1 MISMKSFFHQ
11 IFIILTINYQILN
24 AQFLSNRSLGNQQAV
39 ILSETNYGDCYDFTT
54 DNLYENK
61 WALFQIS
68 SKSIIFY
75 PDCVGQCGQFG
86 SILGPF
92 SSSNGLQRI
101 IQVSKPHTKVMIE
114 ATFVQIDGWS
124 LGQQFIMTIDQQIVY
139 TWEYYGAD
147 IFDVNQCDVVLN
159 GIQDHLQSFKIT
171 VPHTTN
177 TINVSVYTID
187 SNSELVNMW
196 GLKNFSVSTDIC
208 QTGVNSC
215 QDISPLQFIIN
226 TQSFNQPMIKP
237 IIEIQF
243 NRPLTSGI
251 IYSDI
256 SIQIDQ
262 IDSQFY
268 SYSVSQIDNKY
279 QTFYINF
286 DQINFSTYYG
296 QQMTITILKQVKDQN
311 GMALQQQSVQSA
323 MPSYYNYPNSDIDMI
338 STIKKVTQGFATTL
352 IISTVILTFGF
363 DKFNWLLYS
372 TDIGQILYLST
383 FINVKFPQNV
393 EQVLFDGCSVFH
405 LQGLSEIFQKMI
417 SNSTLQQQQPYFQR
431 FQDLGI
437 NSLFLLNAG
446 NLIAFIAV
454 FLIFFSIIQLLSSF
468 KLIKNQRV
476 KSLLQSYLDKRVK
489 WRLFFSLAYF
499 LQAQILFAALI
510 QIFTWSANSFSE
522 IISYILSFISI
533 LFGFLLPI
541 GMYRL
546 ISKNMAK
553 ILDDSLDETFTQKN
567 GIAWQ
572 DLKKPEKNGSKKTIF
587 FHFFLL
593 LRRSLYACIVVF
605 FQFNA
610 NLQIALLNICNV
622 SIIFVVIF
630 QMPFTKRRSNYKII
644 ITEFIL
650 VCEYMVIQSYQNEQ
664 ENEQSRISRG
674 WIVAFAA
681 VFIVFLQIFFL
692 LIDVFEPLITYLKDF
707 YIKLQEA
714 KLQEAP
720 LEEDFEKQKLKAV
733 DEEVDLKMKQSNLL
747 NELNHEN
754 QQIEK
759 AKIPLSK
766 SGIAQNNIPTP
777 KIVNRSDQKGTS
789 EVSNSR
795 LKKSKLFIGTVAKN
809 GSQLQKP
816 ALRQSDGVIPQLS
829 LNLINTPPNLAN
841 QSDLLVSSQK
851 YFESN
856 RSIKLKNN
864 QPPANSNFT
873 SNFNNNLPHQNNVL
887 NTSNNNMS
895 INQIDYNQEI
905 ALKDDYSNIENIQ
918 KLDTQNEQ
926 NSIQIKMSP
935 KKIFKHQQ
943 SYNSV
948 NSSSFQQLDGS
959 YYMPQLQNYD
969 QISTK
974 ISNRQTI
981 AETFN
986 NSNLFIQ
993 QKLSYEDD
1001 NSLNKSNSP
1010 HKSSLSFQGF
1020 KMKSDSEIPQVN
1032 RRNSRNLSVKV
1043 QQQLISPETYKRNS
1057 TEEAEEEQDDQSP
1070 LKLRFFSKMV
1080 KSNQT
1085 IQEQPGEENGSIMGQ
1100 SQVQIISLN
1109 ESPIDLVSLQSKK
1122 LFPLLR
1128 NFPRHQSRIIQR
1140 EFTNIEEENE
1150 ESNQNSNSI
1159 IIHDGVSSRDIQ
1171 YTDELTNK
1179 SKKAQEV
1186 IKKYGFPSP
1195 DETLHV
1201 NNENENPRQTF
1212 NRQNDRKKSQ
1222 FAKYNSENSIQD
1234 EATQV
1239 GITPQQLSSA
1249 EINEQKPNAI
1259 EQKEVKVTQV
1269 GITPQQLSSAE
1280 INEHKPNAIE
1290 QKEVK
1295 VTQVGI
1301 APQQLSSAEINEH
1314 KPNAIEQKEVNEEQQ
1329 ENLNKNQYDI
1339 RIKIEQDSPTK
1350 VQAN

>member
-1 MISMKSFFHQ
+1 MKPFFHQ
-11 IFIILTINYQILN
+11 IFIILSINYQILS
-24 AQFLSNRSLGNQQAV
+24 AQFLSNRSLENSQAV
-39 ILSETNYGDCYDFTT
+39 ILIEQNYGDCYDFTT

-61 WALFQIS
+61 WTLYQIS

-92 SSSNGLQRI
+92 SSSNGLQRL
-101 IQVSKPHTKVMIE
+101 IQVQKPHTKVTIE

-124 LGQQFIMTIDQQIVY
+124 LGQQFIMTIDGQIVY

-147 IFDVNQCDVVLN
+147 ILDINQCDVALN
-159 GIQDHLQSFKIT
+159 GIQDHIQAFKIT
-171 VPHTTN
+171 VPHSTN

-196 GLKNFSVSTDIC
+196 ALKNFTVITDIC
-208 QTGVNSC
+208 QPGVNSC
-215 QDISPLQFIIN
+215 QDISPLQYILN
-226 TQSFNQPMIKP
+226 TESFNQPMIKP
-237 IIEIQF
+237 IIQIQF

-251 IYSDI
+251 TDSDI
-256 SIQIDQ
+256 SIQIEQ
-262 IDSQFY
+262 VDSNLY
-268 SYSVSQIDNKY
+268 SYSVSQTDNQY

-286 DQINFSTYYG
+286 DQMNFSTYYG
-296 QQMTITILKQVKDQN
+296 QLMTITILKQVKDQN
-311 GMALQQQSVQSA
+311 GMALQQQSVQQA
-323 MPSYYNYPNSDIDMI
+323 MPSYYNYPNSDINMI
-338 STIKKVTQGFATTL
+338 STMKKITQGFATTI
-352 IISTVILTFGF
+352 IISTALLTFGF
-363 DKFNWLLYS
+363 DKFNWLFYS

-405 LQGLSEIFQKMI
+405 LQGLSEIFKQMI
-417 SNSTLQQQQPYFQR
+417 SNSTIQEQQPYYQR
-431 FQDLGI
+431 FKDLGI
-437 NSLFLLNAG
+437 NSMFLLNAG

-454 FLIFFSIIQLLSSF
+454 FLIIFSIIQLLSSF
-468 KLIKNQRV
+468 NLIKNQRA
-476 KSLLQSYLDKRVK
+476 KSLLQSYLEKRVK

-499 LQAQILFAALI
+499 LYAQILFAALI
-510 QIFTWSANSFSE
+510 QIFTWSVNSFSE

-546 ISKNMAK
+546 ISKNMEK
-553 ILDDSLDETFTQKN
+553 VLDDSLDKTFSQKN

-572 DLKKPEKNGSKKTIF
+572 DLKKPEKNGSNKTIY

-593 LRRSLYACIVVF
+593 LRRSFYACIVVF

-664 ENEQSRISRG
+664 ENEESRISRG
-674 WIVAFAA
+674 WIVAFAT

-692 LIDVFEPLITYLKDF
+692 LIDVFEPAISYLKDF
-707 YIKLQEA
+707 YAKLQEA
-714 KLQEAP
+714 KLLVAPIEA
-720 LEEDFEKQKLKAV
+720 DFEKQKLKAAEQ
-733 DEEVDLKMKQSNLL
+733 EEELRLKQSNLL
-747 NELNHEN
+747 NDSNHEN
-754 QQIEK
+754 QQIQK
-759 AKIPLSK
+759 VKIPLSQ
-766 SGIAQNNIPTP
+766 SEIAQNNISTP
-777 KIVNRSDQKGTS
+777 QILNRSAQKRTS
-789 EVSNSR
+789 EISSSK
-795 LKKSKLFIGTVAKN
+795 LQKSKLFIGNVAKN
-809 GSQLQKP
+809 DSQIQKP
-816 ALRQSDGVIPQLS
+816 SLKQQDGTIPQLS
-829 LNLINTPPNLAN
+829 LNLINTPPNLPN
-841 QSDLLVSSQK
+841 QSEILVSSQK

-856 RSIKLKNN
+856 RSIKLKNT
-864 QPPANSNFT
+864 QPSASSNFA
-873 SNFNNNLPHQNNVL
+873 SNISNNHVL
-887 NTSNNNMS
+887 NTSNNNVS
-895 INQIDYNQEI
+895 AHQLDQNQEI
-905 ALKDDYSNIENIQ
+905 ALKDDYNNIENIQ
-918 KLDTQNEQ
+918 RLDTQNEQ
-926 NSIQIKMSP
+926 NNIQIKSSP
-935 KKIFKHQQ
+935 KKILKHQQ
-943 SYNSV
+943 SNNSV

-959 YYMPQLQNYD
+959 YYMPQIQNYD

-1010 HKSSLSFQGF
+1010 RKSSLSFQGF
-1020 KMKSDSEIPQVN
+1020 RVKSDSEIPQVN
-1032 RRNSRNLSVKV
+1032 RKPSRNLSVKV
-1043 QQQLISPETYKRNS
+1043 QHQFISPDANKRNA
-1057 TEEAEEEQDDQSP
+1057 TEETEEELDDQSP
-1070 LKLRFFSKMV
+1070 LKPRFFSKMV

-1100 SQVQIISLN
+1100 SQVQIRSLN
-1109 ESPIDLVSLQSKK
+1109 ESPIDIVSLQTKK

-1159 IIHDGVSSRDIQ
+1159 IIHDGISSRDIQ
-1171 YTDELTNK
+1171 YTGELTNK

-1186 IKKYGFPSP
+1186 IKKFGFPSP
-1195 DETLHV
+1195 DETLHI
-1201 NNENENPRQTF
+1201 NNENESPRQVF

-1234 EATQV
+1234 D
-1239 GITPQQLSSA
+1239 
-1249 EINEQKPNAI
+1249 
-1259 EQKEVKVTQV
+1259 VTQV
-1269 GITPQQLSSAE
+1269 GITPQQISQVE
-1280 INEHKPNAIE
+1280 INEQKSNINEGQENFNGIE
-1290 QKEVK
+1290 RDISVK
-1295 VTQVGI
+1295 V
-1301 APQQLSSAEINEH
+1301 
-1314 KPNAIEQKEVNEEQQ
+1314 EQE
-1329 ENLNKNQYDI
+1329 
-1339 RIKIEQDSPTK
+1339 SPTK
-1350 VQAN
+1350 VQPN